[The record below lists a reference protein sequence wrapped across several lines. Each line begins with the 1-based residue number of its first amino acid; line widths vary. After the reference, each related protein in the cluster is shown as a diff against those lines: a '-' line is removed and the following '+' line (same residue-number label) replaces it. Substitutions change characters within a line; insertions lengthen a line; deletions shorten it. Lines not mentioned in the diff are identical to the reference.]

1 MIPPLH
7 WNDQAF
13 RVDLLDQT
21 RLPVEEVWLE
31 IETPAQMAEA
41 IRRLSVRGAP
51 AIGIAAAYG
60 VVLALRDDPVGDF
73 HQTVLDTIEMLA
85 QTRPTAVNLF
95 YALDAHPRLGTEF
108 NLKNVVALR
117 AGINRVTN
125 SDRYGTDF
133 TPSVGAGLR
142 LKQVNVD
149 YGFGDFGG
157 LASDLGYSHRIS
169 VRLTLERP
177 GKGRLEEAERAEQ

>member
-7 WNDQAF
+7 WNDHAF

-41 IRRLSVRGAP
+41 IRLLRVRGAP

-60 VVLALRDDPVGDF
+60 VVLSLRDDHQGDL
-73 HQTVLDTIEMLA
+73 HQTVIDTIEMLA

-95 YALDAHPRLGTEF
+95 YALNRMRQVAEEQHDASKEALQARL
-108 NLKNVVALR
+108 
-117 AGINRVTN
+117 
-125 SDRYGTDF
+125 
-133 TPSVGAGLR
+133 
-142 LKQVNVD
+142 
-149 YGFGDFGG
+149 
-157 LASDLGYSHRIS
+157 
-169 VRLTLERP
+169 
-177 GKGRLEEAERAEQ
+177 LEEAHAINREDQEAGLKLGQHGLTLLEDGMTVLTHCHAGGGGHLGLRHGAGSVPAG